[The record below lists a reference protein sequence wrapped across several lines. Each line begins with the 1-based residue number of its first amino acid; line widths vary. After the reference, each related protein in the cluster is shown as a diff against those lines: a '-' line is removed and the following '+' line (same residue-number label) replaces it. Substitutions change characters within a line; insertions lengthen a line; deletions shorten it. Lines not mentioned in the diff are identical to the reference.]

1 MNDLESMVNKVK
13 VTEIQTYVP
22 PNAVT
27 NDQLSSYMDTSDEWI
42 TKRTGIKSRHWEE
55 CEIDWMAKQLV
66 DKLQTRDFDV
76 IIATSMSNTNI
87 APSLSS
93 QCAKFLDLTD
103 CMCIDL
109 NAACSGFV
117 YAMNVAEG
125 LLATGNKRVLIV
137 SIEKMSDVIDKADR
151 ATAIL
156 FGDGAAATVIEAG
169 GSDLEFKYNRTNND
183 NLSLTKMDGEYLK
196 MDGQAVFKFAT
207 KTVTNAIE
215 AYGDIDNIDYFVFH
229 QANKRIIDN
238 VIRKFKIDQKK
249 VIINLEHVAN
259 TSSASIPLALDE
271 LVLKTG
277 DRVMMVG
284 FGAGLSS
291 GAIVYKH

>member
-22 PNAVT
+22 PKAVT

-66 DKLQTRDFDV
+66 DKLKTRDFDV

-125 LLATGNKRVLIV
+125 LLATGNQRVLIV

-215 AYGDIDNIDYFVFH
+215 AYGDICNIDYFVFH

>member
-22 PNAVT
+22 PTAVT

-55 CEIDWMAKQLV
+55 YEIDWMAKQLV

>member
-1 MNDLESMVNKVK
+1 MNDLESMVSKVK

-22 PNAVT
+22 PNAVS
-27 NDQLSSYMDTSDEWI
+27 NHELSQYMDTSDEWI
-42 TKRTGIKSRHWEE
+42 TKRTGIKSRNWEE
-55 CEIDWMAKQLV
+55 CEIDWMAKKLV
-66 DKLQTRDFDV
+66 AKLNQREFDV

-93 QCAKFLDLTD
+93 QCAKYLELTK

-117 YAMNVAEG
+117 YATNVAEG
-125 LLATGNKRVLIV
+125 LLATGNRRVLIV
-137 SIEKMSDVIDKADR
+137 SIEKMSDVIDKEDR
-151 ATAIL
+151 STAIL
-156 FGDGAAATVIEAG
+156 FGDGAAATVFEAG
-169 GSDLEFKYNRTNND
+169 GNDLLFKYNRTNND
-183 NLSLTKMDGEYLK
+183 NLSLTKMNGQYLK

-207 KTVTNAIE
+207 KTITNAIE
-215 AYGDIDNIDYFVFH
+215 AYGNIEDIDYFVFH

-238 VIRKFKIDQKK
+238 VIRKFKIDKSK
-249 VIINLEHVAN
+249 VIINLEQIAN
-259 TSSASIPLALDE
+259 TSSASIPLALNE
-271 LVLKTG
+271 LNLKAQ
-277 DRVMMVG
+277 DKVMMVG

>member
-55 CEIDWMAKQLV
+55 YEIDWMAKQLV